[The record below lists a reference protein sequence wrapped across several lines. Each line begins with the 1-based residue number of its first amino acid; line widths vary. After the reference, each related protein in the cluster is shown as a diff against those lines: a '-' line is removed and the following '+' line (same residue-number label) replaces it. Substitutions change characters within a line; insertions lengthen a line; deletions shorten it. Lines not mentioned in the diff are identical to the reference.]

1 MKNLI
6 ISILSAIL
14 ITGMDFWEFG
24 KAFDRP
30 LITAAIVLV
39 IFIIITSFESW
50 LKDRRLKRIRVR
62 RFARKVSEMKN
73 RP

>member
-14 ITGMDFWEFG
+14 ITGMDFWEFD
-24 KAFDRP
+24 KASDRP